1 MNVKPLLPSIAV
13 AALLF
18 AGCGGAP
25 ESGSGGAPTDTKP
38 AAGERWTAER
48 ANAWYA
54 ERPWLVGTNFNPSS
68 AINQLEVWQ
77 EETFDIETIEKE
89 LELSASI
96 GMNTHRV
103 FLHDLLW
110 EQDAEGFVSRIDQF
124 LAAADRH
131 GIETML
137 VLFDGVWDPNPE
149 LGPQR
154 EPVPHRH
161 NSGWVQS
168 PGAEALKDR
177 SQYPRL
183 ERYVKG
189 VIGRFKDDDRVLAW
203 DLFNEP
209 ENTND
214 AAYGSVELEDKAERA
229 FDLLRETFAWAREVN
244 PSQPLTAGVW
254 GDFIGPD
261 GRQPEA
267 LDDISRFMLD
277 QSDLISFH
285 TYETPDVAPRQI
297 AFLQSYGRPILC
309 TEYLAR
315 SRDNTFENLLPLFKE
330 HKVGAYNW
338 GFVAGKTNTL
348 YPWDS
353 WDREYTGEPE
363 LWHHEIFRTDYT
375 PYREAEVE
383 LIRSLTGADQG
394 GEEGS

>member
-1 MNVKPLLPSIAV
+1 MRTGLFLSSFAA
-13 AALLF
+13 AALVL
-18 AGCGGAP
+18 AGCGAP
-25 ESGSGGAPTDTKP
+25 PEPAPSSEAPP
-38 AAGERWTAER
+38 AAGASSPGQRWSAEK

-54 ERPWLVGTNFNPSS
+54 EKPWLVGTNFNPSN

-77 EETFDIETIEKE
+77 AETFDIETIEKE
-89 LELSASI
+89 LALSASI

-103 FLHDLLW
+103 FLHDLVW
-110 EQDAEGFVSRIDQF
+110 EQDPEGFADRIDQF

-131 GIETML
+131 GIEPML
-137 VLFDGVWDPNPE
+137 VLFDGVWDPRPE

-154 EPVPHRH
+154 APVPHKH
-161 NSGWVQS
+161 NSGWVQG
-168 PGAEALKDR
+168 PGAEALKDQ

-189 VIGRFKDDDRVLAW
+189 VIGRFADDDRVLAW

-209 ENTND
+209 DNTNER
-214 AAYGSVELEDKAERA
+214 AYGTVELKDKYDRA
-229 FDLLRETFAWAREVN
+229 FDLLRASFAWAREVD

-254 GDFIGPD
+254 GSFIGPD

-267 LDDISRFMLD
+267 LTDLSKFMLES
-277 QSDLISFH
+277 SDVISFH

-297 AFLQSYGRPILC
+297 AFLQTYGRPILC

-315 SRDNTFENLLPLFKE
+315 SRDNTFEKMLPIFEE
-330 HKVGAYNW
+330 HRVAAYNW

-353 WDREYTGEPE
+353 WDEEYTAEPE
-363 LWHHEIFRTDYT
+363 LWHHEIFRADLT
-375 PYREAEVE
+375 PYRAAEVE
-383 LIRSLTGADQG
+383 LIRSLTGAG
-394 GEEGS
+394 H

>member
-1 MNVKPLLPSIAV
+1 MNSKPLMPSLAV
-13 AALLF
+13 TALLLT
-18 AGCGGAP
+18 GCGGPP
-25 ESGSGGAPTDTKP
+25 ESSSGAPPAEVTP

-54 ERPWLVGTNFNPSS
+54 EKPWLVGTNFNPSN
-68 AINQLEVWQ
+68 AVNQLEVWQ

-110 EQDAEGFVSRIDQF
+110 EQDAEGFAGRIDQF

-131 GIETML
+131 GIRTML
-137 VLFDGVWDPNPE
+137 VLFDGVWDPNPR

-154 EPVPHRH
+154 APVPHRH

-214 AAYGSVELEDKAERA
+214 DAYGSVELKDKGERA
-229 FDLLRETFAWAREVN
+229 LDLLRETFAWAREVN

-277 QSDLISFH
+277 QSDVISFH

-297 AFLQSYGRPILC
+297 AFLQAYGRPILC

-353 WDREYTGEPE
+353 WEREYTGEPE
-363 LWHHEIFRTDYT
+363 VWHHEIFRSDHT
-375 PYREAEVE
+375 PYREGEVE
-383 LIRSLTGADQG
+383 LIRSLTGAGD
-394 GEEGS
+394 

>member
-1 MNVKPLLPSIAV
+1 MNTGPLSPSLAV
-13 AALLF
+13 VALLL
-18 AGCGGAP
+18 AGCGAP
-25 ESGSGGAPTDTKP
+25 ESTPPGDAAAPAAGEP
-38 AAGERWTAER
+38 AAGERWSAER

-54 ERPWLVGTNFNPSS
+54 EQPWLVGTNFNPST
-68 AINQLEVWQ
+68 AINQLEMWQ
-77 EETFDIETIEKE
+77 ADSFDLETIDEE
-89 LELSASI
+89 LALSASI

-110 EQDAEGFVSRIDQF
+110 EQDAEGLLGRIDQF

-131 GIETML
+131 GIRTML
-137 VLFDGVWDPNPE
+137 VLFDGVWDPHPE
-149 LGPQR
+149 LGEQR

-183 ERYVKG
+183 ERYVQG
-189 VIGRFKDDDRVLAW
+189 VIGRFEDDDRILAW

-214 AAYGSVELEDKAERA
+214 RAYGTVELDDKRERA
-229 FDLLRETFAWAREVN
+229 FDLLREAFAWAREVN

-254 GDFIGPD
+254 GHFIGPD

-267 LDDISRFMLD
+267 LTDISRFMLD
-277 QSDLISFH
+277 NSDVISFH
-285 TYETPDVAPRQI
+285 TYETPDVAPHQI
-297 AFLQSYGRPILC
+297 EFLQSYGRPILC

-315 SRDNTFENLLPLFKE
+315 SRDNSFEKLLPLFQQ

-338 GFVAGKTNTL
+338 GFVAGRTNTL

-363 LWHHEIFRTDYT
+363 VWHHEIFRADYT
-375 PYREAEVE
+375 PYRAAEVE
-383 LIRSLTGADQG
+383 LIRSLTGPD
-394 GEEGS
+394 E